1 MLPQAGSKKPPGFSL
16 IELMVTLCIMLL
28 LGGFALHGLIDQKRR
43 HEMDGSTRKLY
54 QPLIQR
60 SQRSHHSDSEVI
72 IVCPMR
78 TERST
83 LLARPSCGKR
93 NQWQLGV
100 LAFTDLNRN
109 RHLDENEHIVAQLPS
124 FHTATIRWRSFRN
137 RSYLRFTAE
146 GLTDWQ
152 NGNFLFCDNQRAP
165 ELTRQITLNHA
176 GRLYTAEDRDHDGI
190 YEGRDNKPLKCR

>member
-1 MLPQAGSKKPPGFSL
+1 MLPTKHHRLRHQGFSL
-16 IELMVTLCIMLL
+16 IELMMTLCIILL
-28 LGGFALHGLIDQKRR
+28 LGGFAIHGLVDQKRK
-43 HEMDGSTRKLY
+43 HEMDGLQESFINLLY
-54 QPLIQR
+54 SARNAAII
-60 SQRSHHSDSEVI
+60 HHSEV

-78 TERST
+78 NKRRA
-83 LLARPSCGKR
+83 LLERPSCGKR

-109 RHLDENEHIVAQLPS
+109 RHLDENESIVAQLPG
-124 FHTATIRWRSFRN
+124 FGDATVHWRSFRN

-152 NGNFLFCDNQRAP
+152 NGNFLFCDIQLKP
-165 ELTRQITLNHA
+165 ELARQVTLNHA

-190 YEGRDNKPLKCR
+190 YEGRDNKPLDCG